1 MRALGEVPVFTRTHV
16 EAAMN
21 FLLSI
26 TELIIEMTAEKLD
39 QLELTKS
46 IKLSEAAL
54 LESQNQ
60 LKQNMHDLLESQKI
74 AKFGTWRLEVAT
86 QNIVWST
93 ELYRI
98 FGLDP
103 MLPPPSLQEQER
115 FFAPESWRRLMNAL
129 EIMTTQGLPYEL
141 ELVTI
146 GDNGLKSWLWVSASA
161 SKDANGKVTII
172 NGSAQDITERKMNEE
187 RLYFL
192 SYHDHLTGLHN
203 RRYFEEALIR
213 LDCEEMLPLS
223 IIMCDVNGL
232 KLVNDSFGHSE
243 GDELLKKAAN
253 IIKQVCREED
263 VVARVGGDEFIV
275 MLTNTSNEET
285 LKKSNEIKALA
296 SKESIANIELSISFG
311 YDTKTHIEQSP
322 IAVIANAENYM
333 YRHKLY
339 ERSSLRSKNI
349 DLILSALFEKS
360 KREELHSTRVGNI
373 CKAIAT
379 KMNLD
384 IVTINKLCVAGRVHD
399 IGKIGVDEN
408 ILNKSGSL
416 DQREIKAVKNHPEI
430 GWRLLSSTNEFS
442 ELSQFILNHHERW
455 DGSGYPNGLMQN
467 EIPIESRII
476 AIADA
481 FDAMTRDRC
490 YHKALTIE
498 EASNELRRCAGTQFD
513 PEIVNIFVNQV
524 LDEDIKFSG
533 D

>member
-1 MRALGEVPVFTRTHV
+1 
-16 EAAMN
+16 
-21 FLLSI
+21 
-26 TELIIEMTAEKLD
+26 
-39 QLELTKS
+39 
-46 IKLSEAAL
+46 
-54 LESQNQ
+54 
-60 LKQNMHDLLESQKI
+60 
-74 AKFGTWRLEVAT
+74 
-86 QNIVWST
+86 
-93 ELYRI
+93 
-98 FGLDP
+98 
-103 MLPPPSLQEQER
+103 
-115 FFAPESWRRLMNAL
+115 
-129 EIMTTQGLPYEL
+129 MTTQGLPYEL